1 MVILDSNVL
10 SETLKPAPSPSV
22 AAWFQATNRSS
33 IYTTA
38 ITMAE
43 VLYGVEV
50 LPNGDRKRALAAA
63 ALKIFEVEMTGRILD
78 FTEDAARAYASILA
92 KRRSQGRPM
101 TYMDAMIASIA
112 LSRQAALATRNARA
126 FEGCGVR
133 LVNPF
138 GDQ

>member
-1 MVILDSNVL
+1 MVILDTNVL

-22 AAWFQATNRSS
+22 AAWFQATSRSS

-50 LPNGDRKRALAAA
+50 LPNGARKRALAAA
-63 ALKIFEVEMTGRILD
+63 ALNIFEVEMTGRILD
-78 FTEDAARAYASILA
+78 FTEDAARAYAGIMA
-92 KRRSQGRPM
+92 RSRAQGRPM
-101 TYMDAMIASIA
+101 SSMDAMIASIT
-112 LSRQAALATRNARA
+112 LSRRGALATRNTRD

-138 GDQ
+138 RG